1 MNLDDYIEGTFE
13 EMNPANRIDEDLPP
27 LTELEE
33 QQDWN
38 QELLKENR
46 KLKSD
51 LKNLKELEETLKTFG
66 YLNFEEMR
74 KKNSILNKY

>member
-1 MNLDDYIEGTFE
+1 MNLDDYIEGTFDK
-13 EMNPANRIDEDLPP
+13 MNPANRIDEDLPP

-38 QELLKENR
+38 QDLLKENR

>member
-1 MNLDDYIEGTFE
+1 MNDYNPLDD
-13 EMNPANRIDEDLPP
+13 MDQLPP

-38 QELLKENR
+38 QDLLKENR

>member
-1 MNLDDYIEGTFE
+1 MNLDDYIEGTFD

-38 QELLKENR
+38 QDLLKENR

-66 YLNFEEMR
+66 YLNFEEMK

>member
-1 MNLDDYIEGTFE
+1 MNLDDYIEGTYN

-38 QELLKENR
+38 QELLKENI